1 MIELTINMHSY
12 RYYYVLLSLIA
23 FLGFGNVAHAQI
35 QIGDDLSEIDYSR
48 PQKYEIGGIVVE
60 GAKYVDASM
69 LSMIAGLRTGETIS
83 IPGDEISSGI
93 RKIWEQ
99 GMFEDVAVNVTDF
112 VGNKVFLQIV
122 IKEKPRVSKFS
133 FKGIKKSEADEIR
146 NKINLSRGDIATDHL
161 LTKTTRIIEDYYFNK
176 GYLNVDID
184 IQQEADTT
192 RESYVNMLINIDKGQ
207 KVKIG
212 EINVIGNEN
221 LTDGQVLVAMKET
234 KQRGHFD
241 PLNPLGPLIV
251 NTVADLV
258 TLHPLRAITG
268 VEEYFYDNYR
278 PRIFKASKYLEKNYE
293 DDKKL
298 IVEKYNAKGYRDAR
312 IVRDSVYRIDDKNL
326 GIDLVIDEGNKY
338 HYRSISWT
346 GNTKYSD
353 ETLNSILGIKPG
365 DVYNKEL
372 LDKNLTYS
380 ETTLDI
386 SSLYMDDGYL
396 FFRVDPV
403 EVAVENDSI
412 DLEIRLNEGKQ
423 ARISNISLAGN
434 TKTYDHVVLRE
445 LYTRPGQLF
454 SRSDVVRSVRELA
467 TLGFFNQESINPDVQ
482 PNPSDNTVDINYS
495 VEEAAADQIR
505 FSAGFAA
512 GYLMLEAGLQ
522 FSNFSMRNIFNKKA
536 WRPIPVGDGQK
547 LSLSVSTLGRRY
559 IWYNVSFTE
568 PWLGGR
574 KPNSFTASFFQSFY
588 SNQYEKG
595 TEQYGWFNMTG
606 GTIGLGRRLTWPDDY
621 FSLYQGINVKRY
633 GLNNYQNTTY
643 LNVGDGNGKFN
654 LISYNFVLSR
664 NSVSQPLYPRSGSE
678 FQLGIEITPPYSLFT
693 NKDYSSLSE
702 NERYKWIEMHRWT
715 FKAAWYTEL
724 YDKLVMMTRVRFGYL
739 GHYNDQIG
747 PTPFH
752 RYFMGGDGLTNY
764 SFDSRE
770 LVGMRGY
777 ANNSLTPGFYNN
789 ASSGG
794 QGGNLMTK
802 YTLELR
808 YPLSLNPQATIYALT
823 FLEAGNCWLGFKNF
837 DPFDVKRSA
846 GLGVRIYLPMFGL
859 LGLDWGYGFDDVYG
873 TAGNNGSQFHFSIGG
888 SID

>member
-1 MIELTINMHSY
+1 MMRL
-12 RYYYVLLSLIA
+12 RYLPITLLLLA
-23 FLGFGNVAHAQI
+23 FLGFGNSVFAQI
-35 QIGDDLSEIDYSR
+35 QIGDDLSEIDYAR

-69 LSMIAGLRTGETIS
+69 LSMIAGLRVGETIS
-83 IPGDEISSGI
+83 IPGDEISNGI

-99 GMFEDVAVNVTDF
+99 GLFEDVAINATDI
-112 VGNKVFLQIV
+112 VGGKVFLQIV
-122 IKEKPRVSKFS
+122 IKERPRVSKFS
-133 FKGIKKSEADEIR
+133 FKGIKKSEADDIR

-161 LTKTTRIIEDYYFNK
+161 LTKTTRIIENFYYEK
-176 GYLNVDID
+176 GYRKVDID
-184 IQQEADTT
+184 IQQVADTA
-192 RESYVNMLINIDKGQ
+192 RDNYIDMVINIDKGS

-212 EINVIGNEN
+212 KINVMGNEN
-221 LTDGQVLVAMKET
+221 LTEGQVLAAMKET

-241 PLNPLGPLIV
+241 PLNPLGPLVV
-251 NTVADLV
+251 NTIADVV

-278 PRIFKASKYLEKNYE
+278 PRIFKSSRFLESNFE
-293 DDKKL
+293 ADKKL
-298 IVEKYNAKGYRDAR
+298 IVEKYNSKGFRDAR
-312 IVRDSVYRIDDKNL
+312 IVSDSVYMIDDKNM
-326 GIDLVIDEGNKY
+326 GIDIVIDEGNKY
-338 HYRSISWT
+338 HYRNITWT

-353 ETLNSILGIKPG
+353 ETLNSILGVRPG

-372 LDKNLTYS
+372 LDKNLNYS
-380 ETTLDI
+380 ETNLDI

-412 DLEIRLNEGKQ
+412 DLELRLTEGKQ
-423 ARISNISLAGN
+423 ARISNVTLAGN

-445 LYTRPGQLF
+445 LYPRPGQLY
-454 SRSDVVRSVRELA
+454 SRSDVVRSIRELA
-467 TLGFFNQESINPDVQ
+467 TLGFFNQEIAPPDVQ
-482 PNPSDNTVDINYS
+482 PNMEDNTVDIGYS

-512 GYLMLEAGLQ
+512 SYLMLEAGLQ
-522 FSNFSMRNIFNKKA
+522 FSNFSIRNIFNKKA
-536 WRPIPVGDGQK
+536 WKPLPMGDGQK
-547 LSLSVSTLGRRY
+547 LSLNVSTLGRY
-559 IWYNVSFTE
+559 YLYYGLSFTE
-568 PWLGGR
+568 PWLGGK
-574 KPNSFTASFFQSFY
+574 KPNAFTFSIYQSFY
-588 SNQYEKG
+588 SKYGEK
-595 TEQYGWFNMTG
+595 TATDNGWFNMTG
-606 GTIGLGRRLTWPDDY
+606 GTVGLGRRLTWPDDY
-621 FSLYQGINVKRY
+621 FSVYQGLNFKRY
-633 GLNNYQNTTY
+633 SLNNYQSGY

-664 NSVSQPLYPRSGSE
+664 NSVSQPIYPRNGSE
-678 FQLGIEITPPYSLFT
+678 FQLSLEITPPYSLFT
-693 NKDYSSLSE
+693 DKNYSSLSE
-702 NERYKWIEMHRWT
+702 NEKYKWIEMHRWT

-724 YDKLVMMTRVRFGYL
+724 YEKLVMMTRVRFGYL

-752 RYFMGGDGLTNY
+752 RFFLGGDGLATY
-764 SFDSRE
+764 SVDSRE

-777 ANNSLTPGFYNN
+777 ANNSLTPGYYSNT
-789 ASSGG
+789 GT
-794 QGGNLMTK
+794 GGNGGNIMTK

-823 FLEAGNCWLGFKNF
+823 FLEAGNCWLGFNNF
-837 DPFDVKRSA
+837 NPFDVKRSA

-873 TAGNNGSQFHFSIGG
+873 SSGNNHSQFHFSIGG

>member
-1 MIELTINMHSY
+1 M
-12 RYYYVLLSLIA
+12 VA
-23 FLGFGNVAHAQI
+23 FLGFGNVARAQI

-60 GAKYVDASM
+60 GAKFVDPTM

-133 FKGIKKSEADEIR
+133 FNGIKKSEADEIR

-161 LTKTTRIIEDYYFNK
+161 LTKTTRIIEDYYYNK
-176 GYLNVDID
+176 GFYNVDID

-192 RESYVNMLINIDKGQ
+192 RESYINMVINIDKGP
-207 KVKIG
+207 KVKI
-212 EINVIGNEN
+212 EKINLIGNEN
-221 LTDGQVLVAMKET
+221 LSDGQILTAMKET
-234 KQRGHFD
+234 KERGHFD

-251 NTVADLV
+251 NAVADVV
-258 TLHPLRAITG
+258 TLHPMRAINR

-293 DDKKL
+293 DDKKH
-298 IVEKYNAKGYRDAR
+298 IIEKYNAKGYRDAR

-338 HYRSISWT
+338 HYRNITWT
-346 GNTKYSD
+346 GNTKYTD
-353 ETLNSILGIKPG
+353 ETLNSILGIKKG

-372 LDKNLTYS
+372 LDKNLNYS
-380 ETTLDI
+380 ETNLDI

-412 DLEIRLNEGKQ
+412 DLEIRINEGKQ
-423 ARISNISLAGN
+423 ARISNVTLSGN

-482 PNPSDNTVDINYS
+482 PNPSDNTVDIAYS

-522 FSNFSMRNIFNKKA
+522 FSNFSMRNIFNKNA

-588 SNQYEKG
+588 SNQYEK
-595 TEQYGWFNMTG
+595 TDVNYGWFNMTG
-606 GTIGLGRRLTWPDDY
+606 GTVGLGRRLTWPDDY
-621 FSLYQGINVKRY
+621 FALYQGLNFKRY
-633 GLNNYQNTTY
+633 KLHNY
-643 LNVGDGNGKFN
+643 LSSFLSVGDGNGAFN

-678 FQLGIEITPPYSLFT
+678 FQLGLEITPPYSLFS
-693 NKDYSSLSE
+693 NKDYSQLSD
-702 NERYKWIEMHRWT
+702 NEKYKWIEMHRWT

-724 YDKLVMMTRVRFGYL
+724 YEKLVMMTRVRFGYL

-752 RYFMGGDGLTNY
+752 RYFMGGDGLSNY
-764 SFDSRE
+764 SVDSRE

-777 ANNSLTPGFYNN
+777 ANNSLTPGFYSN
-789 ASSGG
+789 SGSGG
-794 QGGNLMTK
+794 NGGNLMTK

-837 DPFDVKRSA
+837 DPFDVKRAA
-846 GLGVRIYLPMFGL
+846 GVGVRIYLPMFGL
-859 LGLDWGYGFDDVYG
+859 LGLDWGYGFDEVYG
-873 TAGNNGSQFHFSIGG
+873 AAGNNGSQFHFSIGG

>member
-1 MIELTINMHSY
+1 M
-12 RYYYVLLSLIA
+12 LLLA
-23 FLGFGNVAHAQI
+23 TFLGFGGSSFGQI
-35 QIGDDLSEIDYSR
+35 QIGDDLSDIDYAR
-48 PQKYEIGGIVVE
+48 PKKYEIGGIMVD

-69 LSMIAGLRTGETIS
+69 LSLIANLTVGETIS

-99 GMFEDVAVNVTDF
+99 GLFEDVAINVTDF
-112 VGNKVFLQIV
+112 VGNKVFLQIA

-133 FKGIKKSEADEIR
+133 FKGIKKSEADDIR

-161 LTKTTRIIEDYYFNK
+161 LTKTTRIIEDFYRDK
-176 GYLNVDID
+176 GYFNVDID
-184 IQQEADTT
+184 IDQVADTA
-192 RESYVNMLINIDKGQ
+192 RENYIDMVINIDKGPR
-207 KVKIG
+207 VKIG
-212 EINVIGNEN
+212 KINVIGNEN
-221 LTDGQVLVAMKET
+221 FTEGQILAAMKET
-234 KQRGHFD
+234 KDSGHFD
-241 PLNPLGPLIV
+241 PLNPLGPLVV
-251 NTVADLV
+251 NTVADVL
-258 TLHPLRAITG
+258 TLHPLRAING

-278 PRIFKASKYLEKNYE
+278 PRIFKSSKYIEKNFE

-312 IVRDSVYRIDDKNL
+312 VVRDSVYRIDDNNL

-346 GNTKYSD
+346 GNTKYSS
-353 ETLNSILGIKPG
+353 ETLNSVLGIKPG

-380 ETTLDI
+380 ETNLDI

-396 FFRVDPV
+396 FFRADPV
-403 EVAVENDSI
+403 EVAVDNDSI

-423 ARISNISLAGN
+423 ARISNITLVGN
-434 TKTYDHVVLRE
+434 TKTFDHVVLRE

-467 TLGFFNQESINPDVQ
+467 TLGFFNQESINPNVQ
-482 PNPSDNTVDINYS
+482 PNYSDNTVDIEYS
-495 VEEAAADQIR
+495 VEEAAADQVR
-505 FSAGFAA
+505 FSAGYAA
-512 GYLMLEAGLQ
+512 SYLMLEAGLQ
-522 FSNFSMRNIFNKKA
+522 FSNFSMRNLFNKKA

-547 LSLSVSTLGRRY
+547 LGLSVSTLGLQY
-559 IWYNVSFTE
+559 VFYNVSFTE

-574 KPNSFTASFFQSFY
+574 KPNSLTVSFYQSFY
-588 SNQYEKG
+588 ATTRDKNSES
-595 TEQYGWFNMTG
+595 YGWFNMTG

-621 FSLYQGINVKRY
+621 FGLYMGINAKRY
-633 GLNNYQNTTY
+633 SLSNYPTTN

-654 LISYNFVLSR
+654 LISYSFVLSR
-664 NSVSQPLYPRSGSE
+664 NSVSQSIYPRNGSE
-678 FQLGIEITPPYSLFT
+678 FQLSLEITPPYSLFS
-693 NKDYSSLSE
+693 NKNYSTLSE
-702 NERYKWIEMHRWT
+702 NEKYKWIEMHRWT
-715 FKAAWYTEL
+715 FKAVWYTEL
-724 YDKLVMMTRVRFGYL
+724 YEKLVMMTRVRFGYL
-739 GHYNDQIG
+739 GFYNDQIG

-752 RYFMGGDGLTNY
+752 RFYLGGDGLANY
-764 SFDSRE
+764 NLDSRE
-770 LVGMRGY
+770 LIGMRGY

-789 ASSGG
+789 SGSGG
-794 QGGNLMTK
+794 NGGNIMTK

-837 DPFDVKRSA
+837 DPFEVKRSA
-846 GLGVRIYLPMFGL
+846 GVGVRIHLPMFGL
-859 LGLDWGYGFDDVYG
+859 LGLDWGYGFDEIYG
-873 TAGNNGSQFHFSIGG
+873 TTGSNGSQFHFSIGG

>member
-1 MIELTINMHSY
+1 MIEPKRNMRSH
-12 RYYYVLLSLIA
+12 RYLYVLFSIVA
-23 FLGFGNVAHAQI
+23 FLSFGNVAQAQI
-35 QIGDDLSEIDYSR
+35 QIEDDLSEIDYMH
-48 PQKYEIGGIVVE
+48 PQKYEIGGVVVE

-69 LSMIAGLRTGETIS
+69 LSMIAGLRTGETVS

-122 IKEKPRVSKFS
+122 IKEKPRVLKFS

-146 NKINLSRGDIATDHL
+146 NKINLSRGDIATEHL
-161 LTKTTRIIEDYYFNK
+161 LTKTTRIIEDYYYNK
-176 GYLNVDID
+176 GYLNVAID

-192 RESYVNMLINIDKGQ
+192 RESYINMLINIDKGP

-221 LTDGQVLVAMKET
+221 LSDGQILAAMKET

-241 PLNPLGPLIV
+241 PLDPLGPLII
-251 NTVADLV
+251 NTVADVV
-258 TLHPLRAITG
+258 TLHPLRAING

-278 PRIFKASKYLEKNYE
+278 PRIFKASKYLEKNYV
-293 DDKKL
+293 DDKKN

-312 IVRDSVYRIDDKNL
+312 IVRDSVYRIDEKNL

-338 HYRSISWT
+338 HYRDISWT

-353 ETLNSILGIKPG
+353 ETLNSILGIKSG

-380 ETTLDI
+380 ETNLDI

-396 FFRVDPV
+396 AFRVDPV

-412 DLEIRLNEGKQ
+412 DLEIRLNEGTQ
-423 ARISNISLAGN
+423 FRISNVTLAGN

-445 LYTRPGQLF
+445 LYSRPGQLF
-454 SRSDVVRSVRELA
+454 SRSDVTRSMRELA
-467 TLGFFNQESINPDVQ
+467 TLGFFNQETITPDVQ
-482 PNPSDNTVDINYS
+482 PNPSDNTVDIKYS

-505 FSAGFAA
+505 FSAGFASS
-512 GYLMLEAGLQ
+512 YLMLEAGLQ
-522 FSNFSMRNIFNKKA
+522 FSNFSMRNLFNRKSWK
-536 WRPIPVGDGQK
+536 PMPMGDGQK
-547 LSLSVSTLGRRY
+547 LSLNVSTVGRY
-559 IWYNVSFTE
+559 YLYYGLSFTE

-574 KPNSFTASFFQSFY
+574 KPNALSVSLYQSFY
-588 SNQYEKG
+588 AKDYDKTDSR
-595 TEQYGWFNMTG
+595 YGYFNITG
-606 GTIGLGRRLTWPDDY
+606 GTVGLGRRLTWPDDY
-621 FSLYQGINVKRY
+621 FSLYQGINLKRY
-633 GLNNYQNTTY
+633 SLHNYQTSH

-654 LISYNFVLSR
+654 LISYSFVLSR
-664 NSVSQPLYPRSGSE
+664 NSVSQPLYPRNGSE
-678 FQLGIEITPPYSLFT
+678 FQIGLEITPPYSLLS
-693 NKDYSSLSE
+693 NKDYSTLSE
-702 NERYKWIEMHRWT
+702 NEKYKWIEMHRWT

-724 YDKLVMMTRVRFGYL
+724 YEKLVMMTRVRFGYL
-739 GHYNDQIG
+739 GHFNDQIG

-752 RYFMGGDGLTNY
+752 RYFLGGDGLNNV

-777 ANNSLTPGFYNN
+777 ANSSLTPGFYNQSN
-789 ASSGG
+789 
-794 QGGNLMTK
+794 QGGNIMTK

-823 FLEAGNCWLGFKNF
+823 FLEAGNCWFGFKNF
-837 DPFDVKRSA
+837 NPFEVKRSA

-859 LGLDWGYGFDDVYG
+859 LGLDWGYGFDNVYG
-873 TAGNNGSQFHFSIGG
+873 TSGNNGSQFHFSIGG

>member
-1 MIELTINMHSY
+1 MLF
-12 RYYYVLLSLIA
+12 LSA
-23 FLGFGNVAHAQI
+23 FLGFGGSSFGQI
-35 QIGDDLSEIDYSR
+35 QIGDDLSDIDYAR

-69 LSMIAGLRTGETIS
+69 LSLIANLKVGETIS

-99 GMFEDVAVNVTDF
+99 GLFEDVAINATDF
-112 VGNKVFLQIV
+112 VGNKVFLQIA

-133 FKGIKKSEADEIR
+133 FKGIKKSEADDIR

-161 LTKTTRIIEDYYFNK
+161 LTKTTRIIEDFYYDKGYFN
-176 GYLNVDID
+176 VAIDID
-184 IQQEADTT
+184 QVADTA
-192 RESYVNMLINIDKGQ
+192 RENYIDMVINIDKGPR
-207 KVKIG
+207 VKIG
-212 EINVIGNEN
+212 KINVIGNEN
-221 LTDGQVLVAMKET
+221 FTDGQILAAMKET
-234 KQRGHFD
+234 KDKGHFD
-241 PLNPLGPLIV
+241 PLNPLGPLVV
-251 NTVADLV
+251 NTVADVL
-258 TLHPLRAITG
+258 TFHPLRAITG

-278 PRIFKASKYLEKNYE
+278 PRIFKSSKYLEKNFE

-298 IVEKYNAKGYRDAR
+298 IIEKYNAKGYRDAR

-326 GIDLVIDEGNKY
+326 GIDLVVDEGNKY
-338 HYRSISWT
+338 HYRNISWT
-346 GNTKYSD
+346 GNTKYSS
-353 ETLNSILGIKPG
+353 ETLSSVLGIKPG

-380 ETTLDI
+380 ETNLDI

-423 ARISNISLAGN
+423 ARISNITLAGN
-434 TKTYDHVVLRE
+434 TKTFDHVVLRE

-467 TLGFFNQESINPDVQ
+467 TLGFFNQETINPNVQ
-482 PNPSDNTVDINYS
+482 PNYSDNTVDIDYS

-505 FSAGFAA
+505 FSAGYGAKM
-512 GYLMLEAGLQ
+512 LMLEAGLQ
-522 FSNFSMRNIFNKKA
+522 FSNFSMRNLFNKKA

-547 LSLSVSTLGRRY
+547 LGLSISTLGLQY
-559 IWYNVSFTE
+559 IVYNVSFTE

-574 KPNSFTASFFQSFY
+574 KPNSLTVSFYQSFY
-588 SNQYEKG
+588 ATTRNKADANYG
-595 TEQYGWFNMTG
+595 TFNITG
-606 GTIGLGRRLTWPDDY
+606 GTVGLGRRLTWPDDY
-621 FSLYQGINVKRY
+621 FALYQGINVKRY
-633 GLNNYQNTTY
+633 NLNNYPTIN

-654 LISYNFVLSR
+654 LISYSFVLSR
-664 NSVSQPLYPRSGSE
+664 NSVSQPIYPRNGSE
-678 FQLGIEITPPYSLFT
+678 FQLSLEITPPYSLFS
-693 NKDYSSLSE
+693 NKNYSSLSE
-702 NERYKWIEMHRWT
+702 NEKYKWIEMHRWT
-715 FKAAWYTEL
+715 FRAAWFTEL

-739 GHYNDQIG
+739 GFYNDQIG

-752 RYFMGGDGLTNY
+752 RFYLGGDGLANY
-764 SFDSRE
+764 NLDSRE
-770 LVGMRGY
+770 LIGMRGY
-777 ANNSLTPGFYNN
+777 ANNSLTPGYYNN
-789 ASSGG
+789 SGSGG
-794 QGGNLMTK
+794 SGGNIMTK

-823 FLEAGNCWLGFKNF
+823 FLEAGNCWFGFKNF
-837 DPFDVKRSA
+837 DPFSVKRSA
-846 GLGVRIYLPMFGL
+846 GVGVRIHLPMFGL

-873 TAGNNGSQFHFSIGG
+873 TTGSNGSQFHFSIGG

>member
-1 MIELTINMHSY
+1 M
-12 RYYYVLLSLIA
+12 SL
-23 FLGFGNVAHAQI
+23 LGFGNVASAQI
-35 QIGDDLSEIDYSR
+35 QIGDDLSEIDYAR
-48 PQKYEIGGIVVE
+48 PQKYEIGGVVVE
-60 GAKYVDASM
+60 GAKYVDGSM
-69 LSMIAGLRTGETIS
+69 LSMIAGLRVGDEIS
-83 IPGDEISSGI
+83 IPGDEISKGI

-99 GMFEDVAVNVTDF
+99 GLFEDVAINASDF

-133 FKGIKKSEADEIR
+133 FNGIKKSEADDIR

-161 LTKTTRIIEDYYFNK
+161 ITKTTRIIEDFFYDK

-184 IQQEADTT
+184 IEQKPDTV
-192 RESYVNMLINIDKGQ
+192 RENYIDMVINVNKGD

-212 EINVIGNEN
+212 QINVVGNEN
-221 LTDGQVLVAMKET
+221 LADGQVLMAMKET

-241 PLNPLGPLIV
+241 PLNPLGPMIV
-251 NTVADLV
+251 NTVADVV
-258 TLHPLRAITG
+258 TLHPLRAING

-278 PRIFKASKYLEKNYE
+278 PRIFKSSKYIEKNYE
-293 DDKKL
+293 DDKKH
-298 IVEKYNAKGYRDAR
+298 IIDKYNAKGYRDAR
-312 IVRDSVYRIDDKNL
+312 IVSDSVYRIDDRNL

-338 HYRSISWT
+338 HYRNISWT
-346 GNTKYSD
+346 GNTKYNA
-353 ETLNSILGIKPG
+353 ETLNSILGIKKG

-372 LDKNLTYS
+372 LDKNLNYS
-380 ETTLDI
+380 ETNLDI

-423 ARISNISLAGN
+423 ARISNITLAGN
-434 TKTYDHVVLRE
+434 TKTYDYVVLRE

-505 FSAGFAA
+505 FSAGYA
-512 GYLMLEAGLQ
+512 YKSLMLEAGLQ

-536 WRPIPVGDGQK
+536 WRPLPMGDGQK
-547 LSLSVSTLGRRY
+547 LSLSVSTIGRY
-559 IWYNVSFTE
+559 YLTYGLSFTE

-574 KPNSFTASFFQSFY
+574 KPNALTVSYYQSFY
-588 SNQYEKG
+588 SNNREK
-595 TEQYGWFNMTG
+595 TDASYGWFNMIG
-606 GTIGLGRRLTWPDDY
+606 GTVGLGRRLTWPDDY
-621 FSLYQGINVKRY
+621 FSLYQGVNVKRY
-633 GLNNYQNTTY
+633 SLNNYQNSYY
-643 LNVGDGNGKFN
+643 LNVGDGNGRFN

-678 FQLGIEITPPYSLFT
+678 FQIGLEITPPYSLLV

-702 NERYKWIEMHRWT
+702 NEKYKWIEMHRWT

-724 YDKLVMMTRVRFGYL
+724 YEKLVMMTRVRFGYL

-752 RYFMGGDGLTNY
+752 RFFLGGDGLSNY
-764 SFDSRE
+764 TLDSRE

-777 ANNSLTPGFYNN
+777 ANNSLSPGFYNSS
-789 ASSGG
+789 SSGG
-794 QGGNLMTK
+794 NGGNIMTK
-802 YTLELR
+802 YTLEMR

-823 FLEAGNCWLGFKNF
+823 FLEAGNCWLGFNTF
-837 DPFDVKRSA
+837 NPFDVKRSA
-846 GLGVRIYLPMFGL
+846 GVGVRIYLPMFGL

-873 TAGNNGSQFHFSIGG
+873 TTGNNHSQFHFSIGG

>member
-1 MIELTINMHSY
+1 MRL
-12 RYYYVLLSLIA
+12 RYLSIMLFFAILLGLEKSA
-23 FLGFGNVAHAQI
+23 FAQI
-35 QIGDDLSEIDYSR
+35 QIGDDLSEINYSR

-60 GAKYVDASM
+60 GAKYVDATM
-69 LSMIAGLRTGETIS
+69 LSMIADLRVGETIS

-99 GMFEDVAVNVTDF
+99 GLFEDVAINATDF

-133 FKGIKKSEADEIR
+133 FKGIKKSEADDIR
-146 NKINLSRGDIATDHL
+146 NKINLSRGDIATEHL
-161 LTKTTRIIEDYYFNK
+161 LTKTTRIIEDFYYDK
-176 GYLNVDID
+176 GYHNVNID
-184 IQQEADTT
+184 IQQVADTA
-192 RESYVNMLINIDKGQ
+192 RENYIDMLINIDKGP

-212 EINVIGNEN
+212 KINIIGNEN
-221 LTDGQVLVAMKET
+221 LADGQILSAMKET
-234 KQRGHFD
+234 KQRGRFD
-241 PLNPLGPLIV
+241 PLNPLGPLVV
-251 NTVADLV
+251 NTVADVL
-258 TLHPLRAITG
+258 TLHPMRAING

-278 PRIFKASKYLEKNYE
+278 PRIFKASKYMEKNYE
-293 DDKKL
+293 EDKKH
-298 IVEKYNAKGYRDAR
+298 IIEKYNAKGYRDAR
-312 IVRDSVYRIDDKNL
+312 IVHDSVYTIDDKNL

-338 HYRSISWT
+338 HYRNIAWT
-346 GNTKYSD
+346 GNTKYTS

-403 EVAVENDSI
+403 EVAVDNDSI
-412 DLEIRLNEGKQ
+412 DLEIRLTEGKQ
-423 ARISNISLAGN
+423 ARINNVTLTGN

-445 LYTRPGQLF
+445 LYTRPGQLY
-454 SRSDVVRSVRELA
+454 SRSDVVRSIRELA
-467 TLGFFNQESINPDVQ
+467 TLGFFNQESITPDVQ
-482 PNPSDNTVDINYS
+482 PNFSDNTVDIGYT

-505 FSAGFAA
+505 FSAGYYAS
-512 GYLMLEAGLQ
+512 YLMLEAGLQ

-536 WRPIPVGDGQK
+536 WRPLPMGDGQK
-547 LSLSVSTLGRRY
+547 LSLSVSTLGRQY
-559 IWYNVSFTE
+559 IWYSMSFTE

-574 KPNSFTASFFQSFY
+574 KPNSLTASFYQSFY
-588 SNQYEKG
+588 AKVADRTSAD
-595 TEQYGWFNMTG
+595 YGWFNMTG
-606 GTIGLGRRLTWPDDY
+606 GTLGLGRRLTWPDDY
-621 FSLYQGINVKRY
+621 FALYQGLNMKRY
-633 GLNNYQNTTY
+633 SLNNYQSSY

-654 LISYNFVLSR
+654 LISYSFVLSR
-664 NSVSQPLYPRSGSE
+664 NSVSQPLYPRNGSE
-678 FQLGIEITPPYSLFT
+678 FQLGLEITPPYSLFA
-693 NKDYSSLSE
+693 NKSYAGLSE
-702 NERYKWIEMHRWT
+702 NEKYKWIEMHRWT

-724 YDKLVMMTRVRFGYL
+724 YEKLVMMTRVRFGYL
-739 GHYNDQIG
+739 GYYNDEIG

-752 RYFMGGDGLTNY
+752 RFFLGGDGLSSY
-764 SFDSRE
+764 SVDSRE

-777 ANNSLTPGFYNN
+777 ANNSLTPGFYNSS
-789 ASSGG
+789 SSGG
-794 QGGNLMTK
+794 NGGNIMSK

-859 LGLDWGYGFDDVYG
+859 LGLDWGYGFDDVFG
-873 TAGNNGSQFHFSIGG
+873 TTGDNHSQFHFSIGG

>member
-1 MIELTINMHSY
+1 M
-12 RYYYVLLSLIA
+12 
-23 FLGFGNVAHAQI
+23 
-35 QIGDDLSEIDYSR
+35 
-48 PQKYEIGGIVVE
+48 
-60 GAKYVDASM
+60 
-69 LSMIAGLRTGETIS
+69 
-83 IPGDEISSGI
+83 
-93 RKIWEQ
+93 
-99 GMFEDVAVNVTDF
+99 
-112 VGNKVFLQIV
+112 
-122 IKEKPRVSKFS
+122 
-133 FKGIKKSEADEIR
+133 
-146 NKINLSRGDIATDHL
+146 
-161 LTKTTRIIEDYYFNK
+161 
-176 GYLNVDID
+176 
-184 IQQEADTT
+184 
-192 RESYVNMLINIDKGQ
+192 
-207 KVKIG
+207 
-212 EINVIGNEN
+212 
-221 LTDGQVLVAMKET
+221 
-234 KQRGHFD
+234 
-241 PLNPLGPLIV
+241 
-251 NTVADLV
+251 

-278 PRIFKASKYLEKNYE
+278 PRIFKASKFLESNYV
-293 DDKKL
+293 DDKKH
-298 IVEKYNAKGYRDAR
+298 IIEKYNAKGYRDAI
-312 IVRDSVYRIDDKNL
+312 IVSDSVYRIDDRNL

-338 HYRSISWT
+338 HYRNITWT

-353 ETLNSILGIKPG
+353 ETLNSILGIKTG

-372 LDKNLTYS
+372 LDKNLNYS
-380 ETTLDI
+380 ETNLDI

-412 DLEIRLNEGKQ
+412 DLEIRINEGKQ
-423 ARISNISLAGN
+423 ARISNVTLAGN

-445 LYTRPGQLF
+445 LYTRPGQLY

-482 PNPSDNTVDINYS
+482 PNPADNTVDIAYS

-512 GYLMLEAGLQ
+512 QMLMLEAGLQ

-536 WRPIPVGDGQK
+536 WKPLPMGDGQK
-547 LSLSVSTLGRRY
+547 LSLGREYLGQPLHHLRHFVHRALAGWTQAQRVSVSFY
-559 IWYNVSFTE
+559 
-568 PWLGGR
+568 
-574 KPNSFTASFFQSFY
+574 QSFY
-588 SNQYEKG
+588 AKTTRKRDDN
-595 TEQYGWFNMTG
+595 YGWFNMTG
-606 GTIGLGRRLTWPDDY
+606 GTVGLGRRLTWPDDY

-633 GLNNYQNTTY
+633 NLNNYQSAH

-664 NSVSQPLYPRSGSE
+664 NSVSQPLYPRNGSE
-678 FQLGIEITPPYSLFT
+678 FQLGLEITPPYSLLT
-693 NKDYSSLSE
+693 NKDYTTLSE
-702 NERYKWIEMHRWT
+702 NERFKWIEMHRWT

-724 YDKLVMMTRVRFGYL
+724 YEKLVMMTRVRFGYL

-752 RYFMGGDGLTNY
+752 RYFLGGDGLSNY

-789 ASSGG
+789 SGT
-794 QGGNLMTK
+794 GGNGGNIMTK

-837 DPFDVKRSA
+837 DPFEVKRSA
-846 GLGVRIYLPMFGL
+846 GVGVRIFLPMFGM

-873 TAGNNGSQFHFSIGG
+873 TTGDNHSQFHFSIGG

>member
-1 MIELTINMHSY
+1 MMRL
-12 RYYYVLLSLIA
+12 RYLPITLLLLA
-23 FLGFGNVAHAQI
+23 FLGFGNSVFAQI
-35 QIGDDLSEIDYSR
+35 QIGDDLSEIDYAR

-69 LSMIAGLRTGETIS
+69 LSMIAGLRVGETIS
-83 IPGDEISSGI
+83 IPGDEISNGI

-99 GMFEDVAVNVTDF
+99 GLFEDVAINATDI
-112 VGNKVFLQIV
+112 VGGKVFLQIV
-122 IKEKPRVSKFS
+122 IKERPRVSKFS
-133 FKGIKKSEADEIR
+133 FKGIKKSEADDIR

-161 LTKTTRIIEDYYFNK
+161 LTKTTRIIENFYYEK
-176 GYLNVDID
+176 GYRKVDID
-184 IQQEADTT
+184 IQQVADTA
-192 RESYVNMLINIDKGQ
+192 RDNYIDMVINIDKGS

-212 EINVIGNEN
+212 KINVMGNEN
-221 LTDGQVLVAMKET
+221 LTEGQVLAAMKET

-241 PLNPLGPLIV
+241 PLNPLGPLVV
-251 NTVADLV
+251 NTIADVV

-278 PRIFKASKYLEKNYE
+278 PRIFKSSRFLESNFE
-293 DDKKL
+293 ADKKL
-298 IVEKYNAKGYRDAR
+298 IVEKYNSKGFRDAR
-312 IVRDSVYRIDDKNL
+312 IVSDSVYMIDDKNM
-326 GIDLVIDEGNKY
+326 GIDIVIDEGNKY
-338 HYRSISWT
+338 HYRNIAWT

-353 ETLNSILGIKPG
+353 ETLNSILGVRPG

-372 LDKNLTYS
+372 LDKNLNYS
-380 ETTLDI
+380 ETNLDI

-412 DLEIRLNEGKQ
+412 DLELRLTEGKQ
-423 ARISNISLAGN
+423 ARISNVTLSGN

-445 LYTRPGQLF
+445 LYTRPGQLY
-454 SRSDVVRSVRELA
+454 SRSDVVRSIRELA
-467 TLGFFNQESINPDVQ
+467 TLGFFNQEIAPPDVQ
-482 PNPSDNTVDINYS
+482 PNMEDNTVDIGYS
-495 VEEAAADQIR
+495 VGEAAADQIR

-536 WRPIPVGDGQK
+536 WKPLPMGDGQK
-547 LSLSVSTLGRRY
+547 LSLNVSTLGRY
-559 IWYNVSFTE
+559 YLYYGLSFTE
-568 PWLGGR
+568 PWLGGK
-574 KPNSFTASFFQSFY
+574 KPNAFTFSIYQSFY
-588 SNQYEKG
+588 SKYGEK
-595 TEQYGWFNMTG
+595 TATDNGWFNMTG
-606 GTIGLGRRLTWPDDY
+606 GTVGLGRRLTWPDDY
-621 FSLYQGINVKRY
+621 FSVYQGLNFKRY
-633 GLNNYQNTTY
+633 SLNNYQSGY

-664 NSVSQPLYPRSGSE
+664 NSVSQPIYPRNGSE
-678 FQLGIEITPPYSLFT
+678 FQLSLEITPPYSLFSDK
-693 NKDYSSLSE
+693 NYSSLSE
-702 NERYKWIEMHRWT
+702 NEKYKWIEMHRWT

-724 YDKLVMMTRVRFGYL
+724 YEKLVMMTRVRFGYL

-752 RYFMGGDGLTNY
+752 RFFLGGDGLATY
-764 SFDSRE
+764 SVDSRE

-777 ANNSLTPGFYNN
+777 ANNSLTPGYYSNT
-789 ASSGG
+789 GT
-794 QGGNLMTK
+794 GGNGGNIMTK

-823 FLEAGNCWLGFKNF
+823 FLEAGNCWLGFNNF
-837 DPFDVKRSA
+837 NPFDVKRSA

-873 TAGNNGSQFHFSIGG
+873 SSGNNHSQFHFSIGG

>member
-1 MIELTINMHSY
+1 MRL
-12 RYYYVLLSLIA
+12 RYLSVMLLLVT
-23 FLGFGNVAHAQI
+23 FLGFGSGAFAQI
-35 QIGDDLSEIDYSR
+35 QIGDDLSDIDYAR
-48 PQKYEIGGIVVE
+48 PQKYEIGGIVVD
-60 GAKYVDASM
+60 GAKYVDGTM
-69 LSMIAGLRTGETIS
+69 LSMIAGLRVGETIS

-99 GMFEDVAVNVTDF
+99 GLFEDVAINATDF

-133 FKGIKKSEADEIR
+133 FKGIKKSEADDIR
-146 NKINLSRGDIATDHL
+146 NKINLSRGDIATEHL
-161 LTKTTRIIEDYYFNK
+161 LTKTKRIIEDFYYDK

-184 IQQEADTT
+184 IEQKADTA
-192 RESYVNMLINIDKGQ
+192 RENYIDMVINVNKGD

-212 EINVIGNEN
+212 KINVMGNES
-221 LTDGQVLVAMKET
+221 LSDGQILLAMKET

-241 PLNPLGPLIV
+241 PLDPLGPLIV
-251 NTVADLV
+251 NTVADVV
-258 TLHPLRAITG
+258 TFHPLRAING

-293 DDKKL
+293 ADKKL
-298 IVEKYNAKGYRDAR
+298 VIEKYNAKGYRDAR
-312 IVRDSVYRIDDKNL
+312 IVRDSVYRIDDRNL

-338 HYRSISWT
+338 YYRDITWT
-346 GNTKYSD
+346 GNTKYTE
-353 ETLNSILGIKPG
+353 ETLNSILGIKKG
-365 DVYNKEL
+365 DTYNKEL

-380 ETTLDI
+380 ETNLDI

-396 FFRVDPV
+396 AFRVDPV

-412 DLEIRLNEGKQ
+412 DLEIRLTEGKQ
-423 ARISNISLAGN
+423 FRISNVTLTGN

-445 LYTRPGQLF
+445 LYSRPGQLF

-482 PNPSDNTVDINYS
+482 PDPSDNTVDINYS
-495 VEEAAADQIR
+495 VEESAADQIR
-505 FSAGFAA
+505 LSAGFAS
-512 GYLMLEAGLQ
+512 GYLMLEAGMQ
-522 FSNFSMRNIFNKKA
+522 FSNFSMRNLFNKKA
-536 WRPIPVGDGQK
+536 WKPMPMGDGQK
-547 LSLSVSTLGRRY
+547 LALSVSTVGRY
-559 IWYNVSFTE
+559 YLTYGVSFTE

-574 KPNSFTASFFQSFY
+574 KPNSFTVAFNQSFY
-588 SNQYEKG
+588 SNSYER
-595 TEQYGWFNMTG
+595 TDSRYGWINMIG
-606 GTIGLGRRLTWPDDY
+606 GTVGLGRRLTWPDDY
-621 FSLYQGINVKRY
+621 FSVFHGLNVKRY
-633 GLNNYQNTTY
+633 NLHNYQNTF

-654 LISYNFVLSR
+654 LISYSFVLSR

-678 FQLGIEITPPYSLFT
+678 IQLGLEITPPYSLLT
-693 NKDYSSLSE
+693 NQDYSTLSE
-702 NERYKWIEMHRWT
+702 NEKYKWIEMHRWT

-724 YDKLVMMTRVRFGYL
+724 YEKLVLMSRIRFGYL
-739 GHYNDQIG
+739 GHYNSQIG

-752 RYFMGGDGLTNY
+752 RFFLGGDGLANY

-777 ANNSLTPGFYNN
+777 ANSSLTPGHYNN
-789 ASSGG
+789 AN
-794 QGGNLMTK
+794 QGGDMMTK

-823 FLEAGNCWLGFKNF
+823 FLEAGNCWLGFKDFN
-837 DPFDVKRSA
+837 PFDVKRSA

-859 LGLDWGYGFDDVYG
+859 LGLDWGYGFDDVFG
-873 TAGNNGSQFHFSIGG
+873 TTGDNHSQFHFSIGG